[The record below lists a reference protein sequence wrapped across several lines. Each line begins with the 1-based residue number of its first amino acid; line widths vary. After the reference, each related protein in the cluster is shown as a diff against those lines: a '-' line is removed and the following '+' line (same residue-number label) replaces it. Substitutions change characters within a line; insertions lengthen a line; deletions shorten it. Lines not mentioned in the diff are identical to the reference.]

1 MKYSIQLNAK
11 GKLQH
16 LLTIE
21 GLSRSHLLEILDRAD
36 EFLSFGKKI
45 ELKNKPILKGKSIFN
60 IFFENST
67 RTSTTFEIAAK
78 RLSADVLKLN
88 MQNSSVS
95 KGESLF
101 YPMFLSLSK
110 RSERSVFKH

>member
-60 IFFENST
+60 IFLKT
-67 RTSTTFEIAAK
+67 RLEPAP
-78 RLSADVLKLN
+78 LLK
-88 MQNSSVS
+88 
-95 KGESLF
+95 SLQKD
-101 YPMFLSLSK
+101 SLLMLLIFPRINLLLK
-110 RSERSVFKH
+110 KVKH